1 MNHIEIKKEKGYKN
15 KKIAQSVGIAIA
27 KSTFELMNEPRY
39 QGFNFDWKSY
49 DGHISRAESDLFLYY
64 NKKPKNIQELKDIAA
79 NSAKIEWNNL
89 LDANKNNLTVISYSK
104 EETIDNILKI
114 CTDSFIKLKQV
125 EFYAK
130 QSSNKVKNIEQ
141 IWKQLLVE
149 EYSVR
154 KLLEEASLK
163 AESIYLTKNVSE
175 DIQVEINKKIE
186 NYYNSIEDL
195 KNIGL

>member
-27 KSTFELMNEPRY
+27 KSTFELMNEPKY

-49 DGHISRAESDLFLYY
+49 DGHISRAESDLFIYY
-64 NKKPKNIQELKDIAA
+64 TTKPKNIQELKDIAA
-79 NSAKIEWNNL
+79 QSAKIEWNNL
-89 LDANKNNLTVISYSK
+89 LEANKNNLTVISYSK

-130 QSSNKVKNIEQ
+130 QSSNKVKNIEKN
-141 IWKQLLVE
+141 WKQLFVE
-149 EYSVR
+149 QYSVK
-154 KLLEEASLK
+154 KLLEDASLK

>member
-27 KSTFELMNEPRY
+27 KSTFELMNEPKY

-49 DGHISRAESDLFLYY
+49 DGHISRAESDLFIYY
-64 NKKPKNIQELKDIAA
+64 TTKPKNIQELKDIAA
-79 NSAKIEWNNL
+79 QSAKIEWNNL
-89 LDANKNNLTVISYSK
+89 LEANKNNLTVISYSK

-141 IWKQLLVE
+141 NWKQLFVE
-149 EYSVR
+149 EYSVK

-175 DIQVEINKKIE
+175 EIQVEINKEIE